1 MRRPGGIGIALLFM
15 PLLLISAPLL
25 QADREA
31 FDDAVNFSLSLP
43 RLHSGINRSPERI
56 MGQTVLI
63 DGVVSSITHYG
74 TDETDFLVLVELVSA
89 DWDGLEEINLYRA
102 YVLFG
107 PDFMDEFPLQP
118 GRDPGPRVVPAN
130 AHILVAGQVTQAV
143 GEEDG
148 STTAVVEAYHLRRL
162 Q

>member
-1 MRRPGGIGIALLFM
+1 MRRPGGIGITLLIM
-15 PLLLISAPLL
+15 PLILISAPLV

-63 DGVVSSITHYG
+63 DGIVSSITHYG

-89 DWDGLEEINLYRA
+89 DWEGLEEINLYRA

-107 PDFMDEFPLQP
+107 PDFMDEFPPRP

-130 AHILVAGQVTQAV
+130 SHVLVAGQVTQAV
-143 GEEDG
+143 GEEGG
-148 STTAVVEAYHLRRL
+148 STTAVIEAYHLRRL